1 MRLNLKTHIS
11 VHRYSV
17 SVLLLITFNAWLIF
31 GESTEQFEITEEVIS
46 VGTRTSDRSPIES
59 TVPVQLFD
67 EEEIESVAT
76 ATDLID
82 VVQRLVPSFNVSR
95 EPISD
100 GASFMRPPFVRGLDS
115 DKVLV
120 LLNNKRRHKGALVR
134 LGGSGTHGAD
144 IASIPVSA
152 LKTVEVLYDGASA
165 LYGSDAIA
173 GVINFKLK
181 DSRDSSSFTAS
192 VGEYTQ
198 GGGDIRFTSNI
209 GLPFLQGFINLSA
222 EYSDS
227 SGTSRGQRYDLA
239 VGGGSGLTPAQS
251 AEVAVDTNG
260 DGVPERFGPDSL
272 TEIRDQNRVLLSL
285 VWGADGIPDDT
296 TPKYRENLVNP
307 EQVWGEPI
315 REDAKLSAN
324 FAVPLYSQILGAVD
338 FYGFGN
344 WRDSEST
351 GSFFYRRPGVGQ
363 LNPIRL
369 RDGSIFNPRDR
380 FPGGFT
386 PKFTGNINDL
396 ASVIGF
402 RGHVFQYVDWDLSLR
417 FGSSTMKY
425 QLKDTWNPSMGP
437 SSPTTFRPGELISS
451 ELALNFD
458 FEWTLFTAWL
468 QPVVVAFGIDTR
480 RDSYEIRTGD
490 PASHMVGP
498 FARIDPFNWDITRA
512 EVDADPNDALVTP
525 KCQIPGHEALIA
537 SDPDIEAQAG
547 GNCIA
552 GDPIYNVMAVGSN
565 GFPGYPPQYS
575 VDRTRDGSAAYV
587 DLSYDIAN
595 NWVVDLASR
604 IEDAGAYGNIAT
616 WKFATKYKFTNYS
629 AVRSSIGTGFK
640 APTIGQI
647 STVSVVT
654 RINSQGIPVAEG
666 IFPTGHPVAAYFGA
680 VPLNPEKSSH
690 FTAGIVL
697 SSPTTQTRQRSTV
710 SQSDQTQAP
719 IRSASVSKDHWV
731 VTLDGYVVELEDRL
745 TLSSPFVVDER
756 AVADLIAR
764 GVPNAGSIAQVV
776 YFTNSLKTR
785 SAGLDIV
792 GTYRFNNRFGT
803 TELVGTVNWNKIEI
817 VGQVPQTRNDGT
829 TFLLINAEG
838 LYDFEHTWPR
848 YRGVLTAYHRF
859 RGGMNLMV
867 RANRFGSHKNASNS
881 SLDVIQIFS
890 SKWQLDAHVEFNL
903 KENFTV
909 TAAVTNAFDAVPD
922 TAQFEACCGRIV
934 RSDSLV
940 PWQGPYYSLTMRYRS
955 D

>member
-1 MRLNLKTHIS
+1 MQFDRKTRLSPHQ
-11 VHRYSV
+11 YSF
-17 SVLLLITFNAWLIF
+17 LLLFSLNALLIF
-31 GESTEQFEITEEVIS
+31 GESPEQFEITEEVIS
-46 VGTRTSDRSPIES
+46 VGTRTSDRSTTES

-82 VVQRLVPSFNVSR
+82 VIQRLVPSFNVSR

-152 LKTVEVLYDGASA
+152 LKSVEVLYDGASA

-173 GVINFKLK
+173 GVINFNLK
-181 DSRDSSSFTAS
+181 DTRDSFSFTAS

-198 GGGDIRFTSNI
+198 GGGDVRFTSNV
-209 GLPFLQGFINLSA
+209 GLTLLQGFMNLSA

-227 SGTSRGQRYDLA
+227 RGTSRGQRYDLA

-260 DGVPERFGPDSL
+260 DGVPDRFGPDSL
-272 TEIRDQNRVLLSL
+272 TEIRDPSGTLLSL
-285 VWGADGIPDDT
+285 VWGADGVPDDT
-296 TPKYRENLVNP
+296 TPKYRENLANP
-307 EQVWGEPI
+307 EQVWGEPM

-324 FAVPLYSQILGAVD
+324 FAIPMYNQILGTVE

-386 PKFTGNINDL
+386 PKFTGNINDV
-396 ASVIGF
+396 AAVVGIQGY
-402 RGHVFQYVDWDLSLR
+402 VFQYVDWDLSLR

-437 SSPTTFRPGELISS
+437 SSPTTFRPGELNST

-458 FEWTLFTAWL
+458 FEWTLVTAWL
-468 QPVVVAFGIDTR
+468 EPVIVAFGFDIR

-490 PASHMVGP
+490 LASHMVGP
-498 FARIDPFNWDITRA
+498 FARIDPFNWDITIA

-525 KCQIPGHEALIA
+525 MCRIPGHEALIA
-537 SDPDIEAQAG
+537 SDPDIEAQPG

-565 GFPGYPPQYS
+565 GFPGYPPQFS
-575 VDRTRDGSAAYV
+575 VDRTRDGSAAYF
-587 DLSYDIAN
+587 DLSYDIGN
-595 NWVVDLASR
+595 DWVVDLASR
-604 IEDAGAYGNIAT
+604 IEDAGAYGNITT
-616 WKFATKYKFTNYS
+616 WKIATKYKFTSYS
-629 AVRSSIGTGFK
+629 AIRSSIGTGFK

-647 STVSVVT
+647 STVSVST

-666 IFPTGHPVAAYFGA
+666 IFPTNHPVAAYFGA
-680 VPLNPEKSSH
+680 VPLNPETSTH
-690 FTAGIVL
+690 ITAGIVL
-697 SSPTTQTRQRSTV
+697 SSPTTQSRRRNTV
-710 SQSDQTQAP
+710 PESNQTQAQS
-719 IRSASVSKDHWV
+719 RSALSSSSHWN

-764 GVPNAGSIAQVV
+764 GVPNANSIAQVV

-785 SAGLDIV
+785 SEGLDLV
-792 GTYRFNNRFGT
+792 GTYRLNNRYGT
-803 TELVGTVNWNKIEI
+803 TELVGTINWNKIEI
-817 VGQVPQTRNDGT
+817 VGQVPQTRSDGT

-838 LYDFEHTWPR
+838 LYDFENTWPR

-859 RGGMNLMV
+859 RGGTNLMV
-867 RANRFGSHKNASNS
+867 RANRFGSYKNASNS
-881 SLDVIQIFS
+881 SLELIQNFS
-890 SKWQLDAHVEFNL
+890 AKWQLDAHVEFNL
-903 KENFTV
+903 KDNFTV

-955 D
+955 N

>member
-1 MRLNLKTHIS
+1 MQLNRKTRIS
-11 VHRYSV
+11 AHRYSI
-17 SVLLLITFNAWLIF
+17 LLLFSFSTLLIF
-31 GESTEQFEITEEVIS
+31 GESTEQYEISEEVIS

-152 LKTVEVLYDGASA
+152 LKAVEVLYDGASA

-181 DSRDSSSFTAS
+181 DTRDSSSFTAS

-198 GGGDIRFTSNI
+198 GGGDVRLTSNI
-209 GLPFLQGFINLSA
+209 GLPLLQGFINLSA

-260 DGVPERFGPDSL
+260 DGVPDRFGPDSL
-272 TEIRDQNRVLLSL
+272 TEIRDQDGAFLSL

-296 TPKYRENLVNP
+296 TPKYRENLANP
-307 EQVWGEPI
+307 EQVWGEPV

-324 FAVPLYSQILGAVD
+324 FAVPLYSQIFGTVE

-396 ASVIGF
+396 AAVVGF

-425 QLKDTWNPSMGP
+425 QLEDTWNPSMGP
-437 SSPTTFRPGELISS
+437 SSPTTFRPGELNSS

-458 FEWTLFTAWL
+458 FEWTLFTAWF
-468 QPVVVAFGIDTR
+468 QPVVVAFGFDVR

-498 FARIDPFNWDITRA
+498 FARIDPFNWDITSA

-525 KCQIPGHEALIA
+525 MCRIPGHEALIA
-537 SDPDIEAQAG
+537 SDPDIEAQPG

-575 VDRTRDGSAAYV
+575 VDRNRDGSAAYV

-697 SSPTTQTRQRSTV
+697 SSPTTQARQRSTV

-785 SAGLDIV
+785 SEGLDIV

-803 TELVGTVNWNKIEI
+803 T
-817 VGQVPQTRNDGT
+817 
-829 TFLLINAEG
+829 
-838 LYDFEHTWPR
+838 
-848 YRGVLTAYHRF
+848 
-859 RGGMNLMV
+859 
-867 RANRFGSHKNASNS
+867 
-881 SLDVIQIFS
+881 
-890 SKWQLDAHVEFNL
+890 
-903 KENFTV
+903 
-909 TAAVTNAFDAVPD
+909 
-922 TAQFEACCGRIV
+922 
-934 RSDSLV
+934 
-940 PWQGPYYSLTMRYRS
+940 
-955 D
+955 